1 MLRLFFL
8 SLLLAVQADP
18 VCAAFPQEQA
28 DRSPVPDA
36 AFQRGLASLKSG
48 KYADAL
54 DALTLAE
61 AEHPDDPRIRNF
73 RGIALAHLGQDG
85 KASEE
90 YREAVRLDP
99 RLEDAY
105 RNLGFLEWNDRHLEA
120 AREAL
125 ERAAQLAPADAF
137 AHYYLGR
144 VDLDLQLYAQAI
156 QELNTPGVRSPSD
169 AAFSIQLATA
179 YIAVAHEA
187 DAGKLL
193 DHLAGQPLSARQAIQ
208 VASLLIAV
216 RHKDT
221 AVALVEHL
229 NRGSVNSGWTKFD
242 LALVYLLAG
251 YDERAILQAQT
262 FVESVPP
269 PAKTSP
275 ETAPA
280 WSLIG
285 IAYAGLKQ
293 GDQSVNAFRQ
303 AAANAPSEEESWLNL
318 TRELMDLSRFS
329 EAVTAVQ
336 SGLVTIPKSYA
347 LNLRLGAAQLS
358 AGHYAEAE
366 SVFRDLVTAGDPL
379 PTGYV
384 GMAQVLMRTGR
395 ADEAANELA
404 KAEKKIGPNFLISY
418 FRGLALARAGKPTA
432 ARSAFQEA
440 IRLNANN
447 VEAHLNL
454 GKTQLALNQAAEA
467 ITELQHTL
475 QLSPGNVQ
483 AKRLL
488 SQAYRRTGDRDNAAK
503 FAEAS
508 TAAPVD
514 PESDL
519 LGDFFVPHW
528 QQPSDN
534 SRSAAVP

>member
-8 SLLLAVQADP
+8 SILLAVQADP
-18 VCAAFPQEQA
+18 VCALFLREHAGRFALQ
-28 DRSPVPDA
+28 DD
-36 AFQRGLASLKSG
+36 AFQRGLSALKSG
-48 KYADAL
+48 RYADAL
-54 DALTLAE
+54 DALTIAE
-61 AEHPDDPRIRNF
+61 GQHPDDPRIRNF
-73 RGIALAHLGQDG
+73 RGIALAHLGEDG
-85 KASEE
+85 KAIEE
-90 YREAVRLDP
+90 YRQAVRLDP
-99 RLEDAY
+99 RLEDGY
-105 RNLGFLEWNDRHLEA
+105 RNLGFLEWNDRHPEA

-125 ERAAQLAPADAF
+125 ERAVQLVPADAF

-144 VDLDLQLYAQAI
+144 VDLDLQLYPVAI
-156 QELNTPGVRSPSD
+156 QELNTPGAPTPPD
-169 AAFSIQLATA
+169 AAFSIQLAAA
-179 YIAVAHEA
+179 YIAVAREG

-193 DHLAGQPLSARQAIQ
+193 DHLASQPLTDRQMIQ

-216 RHKDT
+216 RHKD
-221 AVALVEHL
+221 VAIDLAQRL
-229 NRGSVNSGWTKFD
+229 NRSPVNSEWTKFD

-251 YDERAILQAQT
+251 DDEKAILQAQASL
-262 FVESVPP
+262 ESVPQ

-285 IAYAGLKQ
+285 IAYAHLKQ

-303 AAANAPSEEESWLNL
+303 AAANAPSEEEPWLNL
-318 TRELMDLSRFS
+318 TRELMDLSRFN

-336 SGLVTIPKSYA
+336 TGLVAIPKSYA
-347 LNLRLGAAQLS
+347 LSLRLGAAQLS

-366 SVFRDLVTAGDPL
+366 RVFRDLVLAGDPL

-404 KAEKKIGPNFLISY
+404 EAEKKIGPSFLISY
-418 FRGLALARAGKPTA
+418 FRGLALARAGNPTEA
-432 ARSAFQEA
+432 KNAFQEA
-440 IRLNANN
+440 IRLNANSA
-447 VEAHLNL
+447 EGHLNL
-454 GKTQLALNQAAEA
+454 GRTQLALNHPAEA
-467 ITELQHTL
+467 IAEFEQTL
-475 QLSPGNVQ
+475 HLSPDNLQ

-488 SQAYRRTGDRDNAAK
+488 SQAYRRKGDRENAVK

-508 TAAPVD
+508 SEAPVD
-514 PESDL
+514 QESDL

-528 QQPSDN
+528 HQPPDN
-534 SRSAAVP
+534 SKSASVP

>member
-1 MLRLFFL
+1 MLRLFLL

-18 VCAAFPQEQA
+18 VCAALPQEQA
-28 DRSPVPDA
+28 DRSALPDDP
-36 AFQRGLASLKSG
+36 FQRGLAALKSG

-61 AEHPDDPRIRNF
+61 DEHPDDPRIRNF

-85 KASEE
+85 KAIEE
-90 YREAVRLDP
+90 YRQAVRLDP
-99 RLEDAY
+99 RLEDGY

-120 AREAL
+120 ARAAL

-144 VDLDLQLYAQAI
+144 VYLDLQLYAQAL
-156 QELNTPGVRSPSD
+156 QELDKPGVPSPPD
-169 AAFSIQLATA
+169 AAFSIQLAAA
-179 YIAVAHEA
+179 YIAVAREG
-187 DAGKLL
+187 DAAKLL
-193 DHLAGQPLSARQAIQ
+193 DHLADQPLSGRQTIQ

-216 RHKDT
+216 RHKDA
-221 AVALVEHL
+221 AVALVQQL
-229 NRGSVNSGWTKFD
+229 NRSSINSGWTKFD

-251 YDERAILQAQT
+251 YDEKAILQAQAS
-262 FVESVPP
+262 VESVPQ

-285 IAYAGLKQ
+285 IAYARLKQ
-293 GDQSVNAFRQ
+293 GDQSVNAFRR
-303 AAANAPSEEESWLNL
+303 AAANAPSEEEPWLNL

-336 SGLVTIPKSYA
+336 SGLVALPKSYA

-358 AGHYAEAE
+358 AGHYEEAE

-395 ADEAANELA
+395 AEEAANELA
-404 KAEKKIGPNFLISY
+404 EAEKKIGPNFLISY
-418 FRGLALARAGKPTA
+418 FRGLALARAGKPTE

-447 VEAHLNL
+447 AEAHLNL
-454 GKTQLALNQAAEA
+454 GKTQLALNQPAEA
-467 ITELQHTL
+467 ITELQQTL
-475 QLSPGNVQ
+475 HLSPGNVQ

-488 SQAYRRTGDRDNAAK
+488 SQAYRRQGDRDNAAK

-508 TAAPVD
+508 AAAPVD
-514 PESDL
+514 LESDL

-534 SRSAAVP
+534 ARSASVP

>member
-1 MLRLFFL
+1 MLRLLVL
-8 SLLLAVQADP
+8 SFLLAVPADP
-18 VCAAFPQEQA
+18 VCALSHREHAYRLALQ
-28 DRSPVPDA
+28 DD
-36 AFQRGLASLKSG
+36 AFQRGLAALKTG

-54 DALTLAE
+54 DALTIAE
-61 AEHPDDPRIRNF
+61 SRHPDDPRIRNF

-85 KASEE
+85 KATEE

-99 RLEDAY
+99 GLEDAY
-105 RNLGFLEWNDRHLEA
+105 RNLGFMEWNDRHLEA

-125 ERAAQLAPADAF
+125 ERAVQLAPADAF

-144 VDLDLQLYAQAI
+144 VDLDLQRYAQAI
-156 QELNTPGVRSPSD
+156 QELNKPEVPSPPD
-169 AAFSIQLATA
+169 AAFSIQLAAA
-179 YIAVAHEA
+179 YLAVARGG
-187 DAGKLL
+187 DAAKLL
-193 DHLAGQPLSARQAIQ
+193 DHLASQPLSGRQTIQ

-216 RHKDT
+216 RHKDV
-221 AVALVEHL
+221 AVALVQQL
-229 NRGSVNSGWTKFD
+229 NRSSANSEWTKFD

-251 YDERAILQAQT
+251 YDEKAILQAQAS
-262 FVESVPP
+262 VESVPQ

-275 ETAPA
+275 GTAPA

-285 IAYAGLKQ
+285 IAYARLKQ

-303 AAANAPSEEESWLNL
+303 AAANAPSEEEQWLNL

-329 EAVTAVQ
+329 EAISAVQ
-336 SGLVTIPKSYA
+336 SGLVAIPKSYA

-404 KAEKKIGPNFLISY
+404 EAEKKIGPNFLISY
-418 FRGLALARAGKPTA
+418 FRGLSLARAAKPSE

-440 IRLNANN
+440 LRLNANSA
-447 VEAHLNL
+447 EAHLNL
-454 GKTQLALNQAAEA
+454 GKTQLALNQSAEA
-467 ITELQHTL
+467 ITEFEQTL
-475 QLSPGNVQ
+475 HLSPGNVQ

-488 SQAYRRTGDRDNAAK
+488 SQAYRRKGDGDNAVK

-508 TAAPVD
+508 RAAPVD

-519 LGDFFVPHW
+519 LEDFFVPHW

-534 SRSAAVP
+534 SRSASVP